1 MERTILIVDKF
12 LFWRGFISTWIIII
26 VEKCDKTFYYEMG
39 IVKEYR

>member
-26 VEKCDKTFYYEMG
+26 VEKWDKTFYYEMG